1 MTRSRLTLIG
11 LLSLPLLAA
20 VPLPSEAPPAEN
32 LARHTPERKTT
43 AAEQDQSRALVPT
56 WVQAGGSPSAA
67 APSGNPTCNYYCD
80 ATSTEWTLATIF
92 QILSAMA
99 VAAFTGGLLFASIRQ
114 WRAIKRQGR
123 IAREAMQIA
132 HRPWLI
138 VTDDVVL
145 NNGILPVPPNRPV
158 PVEFDVKNM
167 GRIPAL
173 EMRIYMKC
181 SLSKWDDPA
190 PDVRISEYREH
201 KDRTIVNAQI
211 GAS

>member
-1 MTRSRLTLIG
+1 
-11 LLSLPLLAA
+11 
-20 VPLPSEAPPAEN
+20 
-32 LARHTPERKTT
+32 
-43 AAEQDQSRALVPT
+43 
-56 WVQAGGSPSAA
+56 
-67 APSGNPTCNYYCD
+67 
-80 ATSTEWTLATIF
+80 
-92 QILSAMA
+92 MA